1 MTKASK
7 NTLWWIVGI
16 VLALILFGDAI
27 FAIIGSVL
35 GAILAIGITGIV
47 LFAIAA
53 AAFAL
58 VVLVG
63 GSVAVATGVA
73 VFAVA
78 IAALGTLWPLII
90 LALIVYLIVRKRPDA
105 V

>member
-16 VLALILFGDAI
+16 ALALILFGDAI
-27 FAIIGSVL
+27 FAIIGSIL

-47 LFAIAA
+47 LFAVAA
-53 AAFAL
+53 GAFAL
-58 VVLVG
+58 VVFVG

-73 VFAVA
+73 LFAVA

-90 LALIVYLIVRKRPDA
+90 LALIVYLLVRKRPDA